1 MAKDIKKDLA
11 AARLDAENR
20 MRAVDF
26 QVDTLSHKTGTNGY
40 FTQHA
45 RSITLNYDE
54 KNDDFNLWSKR
65 GITLQHEQKHRDNYN
80 QGMYEYALSPEQA
93 YKIEMHDEISAN
105 MAGLFEV
112 REEYLQ
118 TGDMSVFDKKG
129 RERYGYY
136 ADAVKK
142 GEINPFSNK
151 KEDFDKEMALIANGT
166 RDMWMRDF
174 ANIYVDYGVNDAK
187 YYGEKDGKHAAYY
200 DQNYE
205 RARKI
210 AYTIGGVDFT
220 QYMDK
225 DVEIPEAGKRRIMG
239 GEKLAEELGLPKYD
253 GKMSLL
259 QYQNLLQHALAMRD
273 RNAGLRCT
281 DAMPF
286 GEGTRGQWNT
296 EMAAFAYLT
305 EGKLISSQEEDYQ
318 AALDNVAKNDKALI
332 DVLVNQAAR
341 DYAERGEKLPEGD
354 GKAYNKAVDELY
366 RGNVKFNQADLKFEG
381 EVNLRQ
387 AFNPKD
393 ELPLK
398 ELPKEAAELQQKVE
412 DMGWWKR
419 GCMQYAHFFGESW
432 NDEKI
437 SKWPAVARY
446 PAEALGVYVG
456 VPVVSGI
463 KKCGEWGSDA
473 VDAVKGWFGNDADRN
488 KGENKPVRPV
498 DKDKKPE
505 YREWSPKERV
515 SDVQQKQVLN
525 LMADV
530 IRKPDGRGEPDGLMA
545 KKGKQAGQT
554 GAGQGSVLSGAGQK
568 QAGRDALKGDMRK
581 AAQDKARMMQVI
593 EGMNRINGARNAM
606 DAGGTVNALYDKFG
620 DNAYDL
626 LEKAVNEPFNFAQSV
641 GDASIKTSRAAVQA
655 LCNADEAQKN
665 AMVQAVLRD
674 RGR

>member
-20 MRAVDF
+20 MREVDF
-26 QVDTLSHKTGTNGY
+26 QVDTLSNETTTGAY
-40 FTQHA
+40 FL
-45 RSITLNYDE
+45 SGDNTLTINYVEGEDS
-54 KNDDFNLWSKR
+54 FNSWS
-65 GITLQHEQKHRDNYN
+65 GSMAVLMHEQKHRDNRS
-80 QGMYEYALSPEQA
+80 QGIYEYALSPEQA
-93 YKIEMHDEISAN
+93 YKTEMNDEISAN
-105 MAGLFEV
+105 MASLV
-112 REEYLQ
+112 YLRDKYLK
-118 TGDMSVFDKKG
+118 TGDISVFEEDG
-129 RERYGYY
+129 SRFRFYT
-136 ADAVKK
+136 DAIKR

-174 ANIYVDYGVNDAK
+174 SGTYVDYGVSNAK
-187 YYGEKDGKHAAYY
+187 SYGEKDGKHAAYY

-225 DVEIPEAGKRRIMG
+225 DVEIPDAGKRRIMG
-239 GEKLAEELGLPKYD
+239 SEKLAEELGLPKYD

-259 QYQNLLQHALAMRD
+259 QYQNLLQHALAVQDPMCGVKCRD
-273 RNAGLRCT
+273 VSS
-281 DAMPF
+281 F
-286 GEGTRGQWNT
+286 SEKTRGQWNA
-296 EMAAFAYLT
+296 EMAAASYLT
-305 EGKLISSQEEDYQ
+305 DKKLASTQQEDYQ

-332 DVLVNQAAR
+332 DGLVNQVAR

-354 GKAYNKAVDELY
+354 DKAYNKAVDELY
-366 RGNVKFNQADLKFEG
+366 TAHVDINATNLKYKGDINF
-381 EVNLRQ
+381 RQ
-387 AFNPKD
+387 MFNPKD
-393 ELPLK
+393 DLPLK

-412 DMGWWKR
+412 DMGWWNR
-419 GCMQYAHFFGESW
+419 GFRQYASFFGFGDFAK
-432 NDEKI
+432 NVEKL
-437 SKWPAVARY
+437 PAVARY
-446 PAEALGVYVG
+446 PLQAVEYFSLPLLAG
-456 VPVVSGI
+456 GI
-463 KKCGEWGSDA
+463 KCKEWGSDA
-473 VDAVKGWFGNDADRN
+473 VDAVKGWFGNDADKN

-515 SDVQQKQVLN
+515 SDVQKKEVLN

-545 KKGKQAGQT
+545 KKGRQAGQT
-554 GAGQGSVLSGAGQK
+554 GAEQK
-568 QAGRDALKGDMRK
+568 QAERDALKGDMQK

-606 DAGGTVNALYDKFG
+606 DASGTVNALYDKFG
-620 DNAYDL
+620 DNAYEL
-626 LEKAVNEPFNFAQSV
+626 LAKAVNEPYNFAQSV
-641 GDASIKTSRAAVQA
+641 GDTSIKTSRAAVLA

-665 AMVQAVLRD
+665 AMVQAVLKA

>member
-54 KNDDFNLWSKR
+54 NNDDFNLWSKR

-105 MAGLFEV
+105 MAGLLEV

-305 EGKLISSQEEDYQ
+305 DKTLTSYQQEDYQ

-332 DVLVNQAAR
+332 DGLVNQAAR
-341 DYAERGEKLPEGD
+341 DYAERGEKLPAGD
-354 GKAYNKAVDELY
+354 DKAYNKAVDELY

-437 SKWPAVARY
+437 SKWPAVVRY

-515 SDVQQKQVLN
+515 SDVQKKQVLN

-606 DAGGTVNALYDKFG
+606 DAGGTASTLYDKFG

-665 AMVQAVLRD
+665 AMVQAVLQ
-674 RGR
+674 GRER

>member
-20 MRAVDF
+20 MREVDF
-26 QVDTLSHKTGTNGY
+26 QVDTLSNETTTGAY
-40 FTQHA
+40 FL
-45 RSITLNYDE
+45 SGDNTLTINYVEGEDS
-54 KNDDFNLWSKR
+54 FNSWS
-65 GITLQHEQKHRDNYN
+65 GSMAVLMHEQKHRDNRS
-80 QGMYEYALSPEQA
+80 QGIYEYALSPEQA
-93 YKIEMHDEISAN
+93 YKTEMNDEISAN
-105 MAGLFEV
+105 MASLV
-112 REEYLQ
+112 YLRDKYLK
-118 TGDMSVFDKKG
+118 TGDISVFEEDG
-129 RERYGYY
+129 LRFRFYT
-136 ADAVKK
+136 DAIKR

-174 ANIYVDYGVNDAK
+174 SGTYVDYGVRNAK
-187 YYGEKDGKHAAYY
+187 SYGEKDGKHAAYY

-225 DVEIPEAGKRRIMG
+225 DVEIPDAGKRRIMG
-239 GEKLAEELGLPKYD
+239 SEKLAEELGLPKYD

-273 RNAGLRCT
+273 RNSGLRCT

-332 DVLVNQAAR
+332 DGLVNQTAR
-341 DYAERGEKLPEGD
+341 DYAERGEKLPAGD
-354 GKAYNKAVDELY
+354 DKAYNKAVDELY

-515 SDVQQKQVLN
+515 SDVQKKQVLN

-606 DAGGTVNALYDKFG
+606 DAGGTASTLYDKFG

-665 AMVQAVLRD
+665 AMVQAVLQ
-674 RGR
+674 GRER

>member
-54 KNDDFNLWSKR
+54 NNDDFNLWSKR

-105 MAGLFEV
+105 MAGLLEV

-665 AMVQAVLRD
+665 AMVQAVLQ
-674 RGR
+674 GRER

>member
-20 MRAVDF
+20 MREVDF
-26 QVDTLSHKTGTNGY
+26 QVDTLSNETNTGGY
-40 FTQHA
+40 F
-45 RSITLNYDE
+45 SSDVNTLTINYVEGKDS
-54 KNDDFNLWSKR
+54 FNSWS
-65 GITLQHEQKHRDNYN
+65 GSMAVLMHEQKHRDNRS
-80 QGMYEYALSPEQA
+80 QGIYEYALSPEQA
-93 YKIEMHDEISAN
+93 YKTEMNDEISAN
-105 MAGLFEV
+105 MASLV
-112 REEYLQ
+112 YLRDKYLK
-118 TGDMSVFDKKG
+118 TGNISVFEEDG
-129 RERYGYY
+129 SRFRFYT
-136 ADAVKK
+136 DAIKK

-174 ANIYVDYGVNDAK
+174 ADIYVDNGVWKAK

-225 DVEIPEAGKRRIMG
+225 DVEIPDAGKRRIMG
-239 GEKLAEELGLPKYD
+239 SEKLAEELGLPKYD

-259 QYQNLLQHALAMRD
+259 QYQNLLQHALAMQDHMCGLKCRD
-273 RNAGLRCT
+273 VNS
-281 DAMPF
+281 F
-286 GEGTRGQWNT
+286 SEKTRGQWNA
-296 EMAAFAYLT
+296 EMAAWGYLT
-305 EGKLISSQEEDYQ
+305 DKKLSDYQQEDYA

-332 DVLVNQAAR
+332 DGLVNQVAR
-341 DYAERGEKLPEGD
+341 EYAERGEKLPEGND
-354 GKAYNKAVDELY
+354 KAYNKAVDELY
-366 RGNVKFNQADLKFEG
+366 TAHVDINATNLKYKGDINF
-381 EVNLRQ
+381 RQ
-387 AFNPKD
+387 MFNPKD
-393 ELPLK
+393 GLPLK

-412 DMGWWKR
+412 DMGWWNR
-419 GCMQYAHFFGESW
+419 GFRQYASFFGCGDFAE
-432 NDEKI
+432 DIEKL
-437 SKWPAVARY
+437 PAVARY
-446 PAEALGVYVG
+446 PVQAVEYLSL
-456 VPVVSGI
+456 PVIAGI

-473 VDAVKGWFGNDADRN
+473 VDAVKGWFGNDADKN

-515 SDVQQKQVLN
+515 SDVQKKEVLN

-530 IRKPDGRGEPDGLMA
+530 IRKPDGRGEPDEVMA
-545 KKGKQAGQT
+545 KKGRQTGQT
-554 GAGQGSVLSGAGQK
+554 GAEQK
-568 QAGRDALKGDMRK
+568 QAERDALKGDMQK

-620 DNAYDL
+620 DNAYEL
-626 LEKAVNEPFNFAQSV
+626 LAKAVNEPYNFAQSV
-641 GDASIKTSRAAVQA
+641 GDTSIRTSRAAVLA

-665 AMVQAVLRD
+665 AMVQAVLQN

>member
-20 MRAVDF
+20 MREVDF
-26 QVDTLSHKTGTNGY
+26 QVDTLSNETTTGAY
-40 FTQHA
+40 FL
-45 RSITLNYDE
+45 SGDNTLTINYVEGEDS
-54 KNDDFNLWSKR
+54 FNSWS
-65 GITLQHEQKHRDNYN
+65 GSMAVLMHEQKHRDNRS
-80 QGMYEYALSPEQA
+80 QGIYEYALSPEQA
-93 YKIEMHDEISAN
+93 YKTEMNDEISAN
-105 MAGLFEV
+105 MASLV
-112 REEYLQ
+112 YLRDKYLK
-118 TGDMSVFDKKG
+118 TGDISVFEEDG
-129 RERYGYY
+129 SRFRFYT
-136 ADAVKK
+136 DAIKR

-174 ANIYVDYGVNDAK
+174 SGTYVDYGVRNAK
-187 YYGEKDGKHAAYY
+187 SYGEKDGKHAAYY

-225 DVEIPEAGKRRIMG
+225 DVEIPDAGKRRIMG
-239 GEKLAEELGLPKYD
+239 SEKLAEELGLPKYD

-259 QYQNLLQHALAMRD
+259 QYQNLLQHALAVQDPMCGVKCRD
-273 RNAGLRCT
+273 IL
-281 DAMPF
+281 PF

-305 EGKLISSQEEDYQ
+305 DKKLTSYQQEDYQ

-332 DVLVNQAAR
+332 DGLVNQVAR
-341 DYAERGEKLPEGD
+341 EYAGRGEKLPEGD
-354 GKAYNKAVDELY
+354 DKAYNKAVDELY
-366 RGNVKFNQADLKFEG
+366 SGKVKFNQEDLKFEG
-381 EVNLRQ
+381 KVNLRQ

-393 ELPLK
+393 DLPLK

-419 GCMQYAHFFGESW
+419 GVKQYTHFFGETKEM
-432 NDEKI
+432 NGLDKL
-437 SKWPAVARY
+437 PAVVRY

-456 VPVVSGI
+456 VPVVAGI

-473 VDAVKGWFGNDADRN
+473 VDAVKGWFGNDADKN

-515 SDVQQKQVLN
+515 SDVQKKEVLN

-545 KKGKQAGQT
+545 KKGRQAGQT
-554 GAGQGSVLSGAGQK
+554 GAEQK
-568 QAGRDALKGDMRK
+568 QAERDALKGDMQK

-620 DNAYDL
+620 DNAYEL
-626 LEKAVNEPFNFAQSV
+626 LAKAVNEPYNFAQSV
-641 GDASIKTSRAAVQA
+641 GDTSIKTSRAAVLA

-665 AMVQAVLRD
+665 AMVQAVLKA

>member
-606 DAGGTVNALYDKFG
+606 DAGGTASVLYDKFG

-665 AMVQAVLRD
+665 AMVQAVLQ
-674 RGR
+674 GRER

>member
-54 KNDDFNLWSKR
+54 NNDDFNLWSKR

-225 DVEIPEAGKRRIMG
+225 DVEIPDAGKRRIMG

-259 QYQNLLQHALAMRD
+259 QYQNLLQHALAVQDPMCGVKCRD
-273 RNAGLRCT
+273 AL
-281 DAMPF
+281 PY

-305 EGKLISSQEEDYQ
+305 DKKLTSYQQEDYQ

-332 DVLVNQAAR
+332 DGLVNQVAR
-341 DYAERGEKLPEGD
+341 EYAGRGEKLPEGD
-354 GKAYNKAVDELY
+354 DKAYNKAVDELY
-366 RGNVKFNQADLKFEG
+366 SGKVKFNQEDLKFEG
-381 EVNLRQ
+381 KVNLRQ

-393 ELPLK
+393 DLPLK

-419 GCMQYAHFFGESW
+419 GVKQYTHFFGETKEM
-432 NDEKI
+432 NGLDKL
-437 SKWPAVARY
+437 PAVVRY

-456 VPVVSGI
+456 VPVIAGI

-473 VDAVKGWFGNDADRN
+473 VDAVKGWFGNDADKN

-515 SDVQQKQVLN
+515 SDVQKKQVLN

-568 QAGRDALKGDMRK
+568 QAGRNALKGDMRK

-641 GDASIKTSRAAVQA
+641 GDAFIKTSRAAVQA

-665 AMVQAVLRD
+665 AMVQAVLQ
-674 RGR
+674 GRER